1 MSLILNLFL
10 SRFTSPSSLNLSS
23 YVKWSSPLTAFIALQ
38 WILTRSSPIFLL
50 LGSQGD
56 STLQVWPYQCW
67 GDWKKCSTLPT
78 PLNLLIFLLVQ
89 PRISLWYL
97 HGKTILLACV
107 QQELQVLFC
116 KAAFQKV
123 GPHHTLMHKIISP
136 QKSGPCP
143 VELMMFLSGHFSSTS
158 TSLWMAAQPSG
169 RSTTSPS
176 LVSSAKLQKAHC
188 LIL

>member
-1 MSLILNLFL
+1 MIQSLNCIY
-10 SRFTSPSSLNLSS
+10 SPSMNPHQELPHLSS
-23 YVKWSSPLTAFIALQ
+23 TGEPRRQYTPGLALPV
-38 WILTRSSPIFLL
+38 LRRL
-50 LGSQGD
+50 
-56 STLQVWPYQCW
+56 
-67 GDWKKCSTLPT
+67 KKCSTLPT

-136 QKSGPCP
+136 QKSGLCP

-158 TSLWMAAQPSG
+158 TSLWMAAQPSDI
-169 RSTTSPS
+169 STTPPS

>member
-1 MSLILNLFL
+1 MIQSLNCIY
-10 SRFTSPSSLNLSS
+10 SPSMNPHQELPHLSS
-23 YVKWSSPLTAFIALQ
+23 TGEPRRQYTPGLALPV
-38 WILTRSSPIFLL
+38 LRRL
-50 LGSQGD
+50 
-56 STLQVWPYQCW
+56 
-67 GDWKKCSTLPT
+67 KKCSTLPT

-107 QQELQVLFC
+107 QQEIQVLFC

-136 QKSGPCP
+136 QKSGLCP
-143 VELMMFLSGHFSSTS
+143 VELMMFLSGNFSSTS
-158 TSLWMAAQPSG
+158 TSLWMAAQPSD
-169 RSTTSPS
+169 RSTTPPS

>member
-1 MSLILNLFL
+1 MIQSLNCIY
-10 SRFTSPSSLNLSS
+10 SPSMNPHQELPHLSS
-23 YVKWSSPLTAFIALQ
+23 TGEPRRQYTPGLALPV
-38 WILTRSSPIFLL
+38 LRRL
-50 LGSQGD
+50 
-56 STLQVWPYQCW
+56 
-67 GDWKKCSTLPT
+67 KKCSTLPT

-136 QKSGPCP
+136 QKSGLCP
-143 VELMMFLSGHFSSTS
+143 VELMMFLSGNFSSTS
-158 TSLWMAAQPSG
+158 TSLWMAAQPSD
-169 RSTTSPS
+169 RSTTPPS

>member
-1 MSLILNLFL
+1 MIQSLNCIY
-10 SRFTSPSSLNLSS
+10 SPSMNPHQELPHLSS
-23 YVKWSSPLTAFIALQ
+23 TGESRRQYTPGLALPV
-38 WILTRSSPIFLL
+38 LRRL
-50 LGSQGD
+50 
-56 STLQVWPYQCW
+56 
-67 GDWKKCSTLPT
+67 KKCSTLPT

-123 GPHHTLMHKIISP
+123 GPHHTLMNKIISP
-136 QKSGPCP
+136 QKSGLCP

-158 TSLWMAAQPSG
+158 TSLWMAAQPSDI
-169 RSTTSPS
+169 STTPPS

>member
-1 MSLILNLFL
+1 MIQSLNCIY
-10 SRFTSPSSLNLSS
+10 SPSMNPHQELPHLSS
-23 YVKWSSPLTAFIALQ
+23 TGEPRRQYTPGLALPV
-38 WILTRSSPIFLL
+38 LRRL
-50 LGSQGD
+50 
-56 STLQVWPYQCW
+56 
-67 GDWKKCSTLPT
+67 KKCSTLPT

-136 QKSGPCP
+136 QKSGLCP

-158 TSLWMAAQPSG
+158 TSLWMAAQPSD
-169 RSTTSPS
+169 RSTTPPS

>member
-1 MSLILNLFL
+1 MIQSLNCIY
-10 SRFTSPSSLNLSS
+10 SPSMNPHQELPHLSS
-23 YVKWSSPLTAFIALQ
+23 TGEPRRQYTPGLALPV
-38 WILTRSSPIFLL
+38 LRRL
-50 LGSQGD
+50 
-56 STLQVWPYQCW
+56 
-67 GDWKKCSTLPT
+67 KKCSTLPT

-107 QQELQVLFC
+107 QQEIQVLFC

-136 QKSGPCP
+136 QKSGLCP

-158 TSLWMAAQPSG
+158 TSLWMAAQPSD
-169 RSTTSPS
+169 RSTTPPS